1 MFFRQDVG
9 KKIYAI
15 FRLETRRRFFI
26 QSAIYHVLYRKIRG
40 LLFIDSF
47 QTICRQSFAYFLT
60 RYCVCNTIK
69 L

>member
-1 MFFRQDVG
+1 MFFVKTSA
-9 KKIYAI
+9 KKLMQFLDWKRGAG
-15 FRLETRRRFFI
+15 FSI

>member
-9 KKIYAI
+9 EKIYTN
-15 FRLETRRRFFI
+15 FRLETLRRFFHTKCNLSRALS
-26 QSAIYHVLYRKIRG
+26 QDSRFA
-40 LLFIDSF
+40 FIDSF

-60 RYCVCNTIK
+60 RYCVCNTIN

>member
-9 KKIYAI
+9 EKFMQFLDWKRGAG
-15 FRLETRRRFFI
+15 FSI

-47 QTICRQSFAYFLT
+47 QTICMQSFAYFLT
-60 RYCVCNTIK
+60 RYCVYNTIK

>member
-9 KKIYAI
+9 EKINAI
-15 FRLETRRRFFI
+15 IRLETRRRFSI
-26 QSAIYHVLYRKIRG
+26 QSAIYHVIYRKIRG

-60 RYCVCNTIK
+60 RYCVYNTIK

>member
-15 FRLETRRRFFI
+15 FRLKTRRRFFHTKCNL
-26 QSAIYHVLYRKIRG
+26 SRALRKIRG

-60 RYCVCNTIK
+60 RYCVCNTIN

>member
-9 KKIYAI
+9 EKFMQFLDWERSIC
-15 FRLETRRRFFI
+15 FSI
-26 QSAIYHVLYRKIRG
+26 QSAIYHVLYRKILG

-47 QTICRQSFAYFLT
+47 QTICRQSFAYILT
-60 RYCVCNTIK
+60 RYCVGNTIK